1 MEKEKTQGLA
11 SSSTTSNVVSATV
24 EGEEPTNKPF
34 TDDMAIPKVA
44 RTGSPKPSRRKN
56 YIPKKCLELGSLTHS
71 LPSTLH
77 ELYTSSSLQP
87 SAFGSVYRVEF
98 KRPSI
103 YPPLQRFS
111 ISANKDSQNR
121 RFANTSPPSM
131 PKHSINI
138 YRYHRCMNCGSKFT
152 QSSNLRKH

>member
-56 YIPKKCLELGSLTHS
+56 YIPKKCLELRSLTHS

-77 ELYTSSSLQP
+77 ELYTSSSVQP
-87 SAFGSVYRVEF
+87 SAFGSVYRVEY
-98 KRPSI
+98 KRPPI
-103 YPPLQRFS
+103 YPTLERFS
-111 ISANKDSQNR
+111 ISASTESPNR
-121 RFANTSPPSM
+121 RFTNPSPPSM
-131 PKHSINI
+131 HKHSISI
-138 YRYHRCMNCGSKFT
+138 HRSYRCMNCGSKFT
-152 QSSNLRKH
+152 EPRI